1 MSNQAINL
9 AEKFATFTEQ
19 WSPKIV
25 AKLNDYDI
33 LIAKVEGEFT
43 WHNHPD
49 TDEFFMVIEGEITIE
64 MKDGDVTLGPGE
76 VYVVP
81 KGKEHRPVAKKRSQN
96 HVVRACGCAQ
106 YGRRFNRRDKRIDL
120 VRPLP

>member
-1 MSNQAINL
+1 MSNLPINL
-9 AEKFATFTEQ
+9 LQKFSTFTEH

-64 MKDGDVTLGPGE
+64 MKDGDVSLGPGE

-81 KGKEHRPVAKKRSQN
+81 KGKEHRPVAKSEAKIMLFEPTGVPN
-96 HVVRACGCAQ
+96 TGDEATAA
-106 YGRRFNRRDKRIDL
+106 KKEMI
-120 VRPLP
+120 

>member
-81 KGKEHRPVAKKRSQN
+81 KGKEHRPVAKKE
-96 HVVRACGCAQ
+96 AKIMLFEPAGCAQ
-106 YGRRFNRRDKRIDL
+106 YGETIQPPRQKN
-120 VRPLP
+120 